1 MEVNILKLKHVLTSV
16 ALLGA
21 AAVTVKARY
30 VEKRSVGSKI
40 LENLLRLQP
49 KKMFSPYK
57 HAENLVTYD
66 YYAHKNNQP
75 WSMNARLANK
85 YDVEV
90 PTTYDQTYEFHGKYG
105 DQRYTVIYLHGGCF
119 WNQPLGMQ
127 VRLARKLAD
136 TISGTVLMPIYPLA
150 PTHDY
155 KDVLSMLDELYRSV
169 LKTTTPDKIIFLG
182 NSAGG
187 GLALTLAEYLKTVD
201 LPQPKDIIALSPVL
215 DVGLTNEEI
224 DHYEAADPILD
235 RYSLQVMMG
244 HYYAKNT
251 STTDWHV
258 SPLYGDIA
266 NLGHI
271 AIFVGTR
278 EILYP
283 DAVKFRDKAQAQGI
297 HLNFFEYPYMVHD
310 FFGLPIPETEQAF
323 DQIIRLIEAPI
334 ELG

>member
-1 MEVNILKLKHVLTSV
+1 MKMKHILATAGLVC
-16 ALLGA
+16 A
-21 AAVTVKARY
+21 AAVTVQAKY
-30 VEKRSVGSKI
+30 VEKRSVSSKV

-49 KKMFSPYK
+49 KRMFSPYK
-57 HAENLVTYD
+57 HMENLVTYD
-66 YYAHKNNQP
+66 YYLHKNEQP
-75 WSMNARLANK
+75 WSMDARLSRQ
-85 YDVEV
+85 YDVQV
-90 PTTYDQTYEFHGKYG
+90 PTSYDNTYELHGKYG

-136 TISGTVLMPIYPLA
+136 TISATVLMPIYPLA
-150 PTHDY
+150 PAHDF
-155 KDVLSMLDELYRSV
+155 KDVLNMLEKVYRQV
-169 LKTTTPDKIIFLG
+169 LETTAPDKIILLG

-224 DHYEAADPILD
+224 GHYDAADPILD

-244 HYYAKNT
+244 HYYARNT
-251 STTDWHV
+251 DTTDWRV
-258 SPLYGDIA
+258 SPLYGDIS

-271 AIFVGTR
+271 ALFVGTR

-283 DAVKFRDKAQAQGI
+283 DAVKFRDKAKAAGI

-323 DQIIRLIEAPI
+323 DQIIRIIEKPV
-334 ELG
+334 EVG